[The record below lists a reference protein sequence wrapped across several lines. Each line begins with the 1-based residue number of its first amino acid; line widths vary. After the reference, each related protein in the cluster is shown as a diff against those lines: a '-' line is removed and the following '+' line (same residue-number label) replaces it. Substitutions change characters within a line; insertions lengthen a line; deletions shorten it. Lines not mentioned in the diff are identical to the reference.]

1 MDAVELMECNIE
13 VFKANT
19 KDGEYNDLIDFETF
33 KLSSTPKEVFA
44 LYRQEDVNEL
54 MSHFRTERLHYVG
67 TDMLTRFIG
76 GTVDE
81 MDEKTFEMY
90 MKYHLCI
97 CERKDMVGAT
107 AHMLDIFRKE

>member
-1 MDAVELMECNIE
+1 MIPKFLQ
-13 VFKANT
+13 
-19 KDGEYNDLIDFETF
+19 
-33 KLSSTPKEVFA
+33 SPKEIFA

-54 MSHFRTERLHYVG
+54 MRNFNIKRLHYVG

-76 GTVDE
+76 STVDE
-81 MDEKTFEMY
+81 MDEKIFEMY